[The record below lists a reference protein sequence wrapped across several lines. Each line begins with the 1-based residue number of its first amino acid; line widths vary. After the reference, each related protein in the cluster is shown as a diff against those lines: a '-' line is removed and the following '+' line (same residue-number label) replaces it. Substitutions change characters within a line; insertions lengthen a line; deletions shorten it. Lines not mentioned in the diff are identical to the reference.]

1 MANFDSA
8 ELALKCVCPTNVI
21 LYDDKEMPS
30 IFAYIP
36 KFRLCDVMSTD
47 DTSIHP
53 AFRLNGIEIDGIY
66 FGKFESHH
74 YNGRAYSLP
83 GEDPTTSVTL
93 DGVVAANR
101 AKGGHF
107 HCVTAAE
114 WSAVALWCHKMGCEP
129 KGNNS
134 YGKDTSETL
143 YKAKPTSYE
152 TDGRIARVATGTG
165 PITWSHDG
173 TLGGIWD
180 LNGNVWEWCAGLRLV
195 HGEVQV
201 IPDNNAADPSCDLSA
216 TSGAWKAIN
225 ASTGALVTPDGAG
238 TTQGTVKLDYIS
250 GKWCYSTTI
259 AHEVG
264 YKYCAFKDVYC
275 DSSIGAKAKLLLQA
289 LTMLP
294 DPDLTGDNIDANYG
308 GDYFY
313 ADNKEAER
321 CLIRGANWSYGGY
334 AGVFHSHLSD
344 SRSYASGY
352 VGGRSASYE

>member
-8 ELALKCVCPTNVI
+8 ELALKCVCPTNVM

-36 KFRLCDVMSTD
+36 KFRLCDVMSTE

-53 AFRLNGIEIDGIY
+53 AFRVNGIEIDGIY

-83 GEDPTTSVTL
+83 GEDPTTVISL
-93 DGVVAANR
+93 DSTVAANR

-114 WSAVALWCHKMGCEP
+114 WSAVALWCHANGCEP
-129 KGNNS
+129 KGNNN
-134 YGKDTSETL
+134 YGKDASETL
-143 YKAKPTSYE
+143 YKAKPTAKDSE
-152 TDGRIARVATGTG
+152 GRITHVATGTG

-173 TLGGIWD
+173 TLAGIWD
-180 LNGNVWEWCAGLRLV
+180 MKGNVWEWCAGLRLV

-216 TSGAWKAIN
+216 SSGAWRAIN
-225 ASTGALVTPDGAG
+225 ASTGELVVPDGAG
-238 TTQGTVKLDYIS
+238 TTQGTVKMDYIN

-259 AHEVG
+259 AHETG
-264 YKYCAFKDVYC
+264 AKDCSFKNVYC

-294 DPDLTGDNIDANYG
+294 DLDFTGAGIDANYG
-308 GDYFY
+308 ENYFY
-313 ADNKEAER
+313 ADNAAEER
-321 CLIRGANWSYGGY
+321 CLLRGASWDYGSH
-334 AGVFHSHLSD
+334 AGVFCSNLNI
-344 SRSYASGY
+344 SRFSAYGS
-352 VGGRSASYE
+352 VGGRSASYD